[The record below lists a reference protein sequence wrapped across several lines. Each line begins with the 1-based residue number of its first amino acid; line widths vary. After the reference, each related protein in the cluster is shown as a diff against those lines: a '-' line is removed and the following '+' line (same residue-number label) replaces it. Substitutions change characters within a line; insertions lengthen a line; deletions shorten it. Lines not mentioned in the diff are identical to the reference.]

1 MNIIIDAMGGDFAPK
16 EPVKGGLAAHEQYKC
31 DITFVG
37 KEDAIRE
44 VLAAEGIKELPDGVR
59 IVNATE
65 VVEICDDPAR
75 VCLKKKDS
83 SMTVGMNLLKKGQGD
98 AFISAGSTGALLSGS
113 TLLVKRIKG
122 IKRAAVAPVVPTGA
136 GHSLLVDAGANA
148 ECTPEYMLQFA
159 YMGSFYMEKVMGKR
173 NPRVGLLNIGA
184 EPSKGNDLYKEVYG
198 LLKEAG
204 DAGRINFI
212 GNVEPTQIASKD
224 APDVIVADGF
234 TGNIM
239 LKTMEGTANFIV
251 RGLKDLFF
259 TNLKTKLGALLI
271 KGNMGDF
278 KKMLDSREVGGTAML
293 GIQHPVFKAHGNSDA
308 LAFQNAVRAAIRFV
322 EADVNGAITDNVE
335 YMNVDRKKQLQDALR
350 SLTAKKDSNEDA

>member
-16 EPVKGGLAAHEQYKC
+16 EPVKGGLQAHKLYKC

-37 KEDAIRE
+37 KEAAIRE
-44 VLAAEGIKELPDGVR
+44 VLTAEGIKELPDGVR

-75 VCLKKKDS
+75 ACLRKKDS
-83 SMTVGMNLLKKGQGD
+83 SMTVGMNLLKKGEGD
-98 AFISAGSTGALLSGS
+98 VFISAGSTGALLSGA

-122 IKRAAVAPVVPTGA
+122 IKRAAVAPVIPTGA

-148 ECTPEYMLQFA
+148 ECTSEYMVQFA

-173 NPRVGLLNIGA
+173 NPKVGLLNIGA
-184 EPSKGNDLYKEVYG
+184 EPSKGNELYKEVHQ

-204 DAGRINFI
+204 EAGRINFV

-234 TGNIM
+234 TGNVM

-251 RGLKDLFF
+251 RGLKDLF
-259 TNLKTKLGALLI
+259 TTSMKTKVGYLMV
-271 KGNMGDF
+271 KGNMGGF
-278 KKMLDSREVGGTAML
+278 KKMLDSREVGGTSML
-293 GIQHPVFKAHGNSDA
+293 GIQCPVFKAHGNSDA
-308 LAFQNAVRAAIRFV
+308 LAFQSTVKQAIRFV
-322 EADVNGAITDNVE
+322 QADVNGAIVE
-335 YMNVDRKKQLQDALR
+335 NIDYMNVEKKKPLEALR
-350 SLTAKKDSNEDA
+350 SLAKKDNNENA